1 MLDTHCHIDLYP
13 NPLSVAL
20 EAERAS
26 INVVA
31 VTYLPSHYALAK
43 QHLSGFT
50 HVRPALGL
58 HPLAWKD
65 HSKEVTKFIEMA
77 RDALLIGEIGL
88 DFSTGGRSG
97 RAVQEQSL
105 AAILPSIA
113 DRPRFV
119 TLHSRGAEDEVLSH
133 LKEAGVNKAVFHWF
147 SGSKS
152 QLKRVLD
159 AGHLISVNTSMIRT
173 TKWSELFPLA
183 PRTSVLTETDGP
195 FVCRGKIPNKPANVS
210 EVLDWL
216 AAQWRCT
223 RSIAEDIVANNYSRV
238 LS

>member
-1 MLDTHCHIDLYP
+1 MLDSHCHIDLYS
-13 NPLSVAL
+13 NPLAVAA

-26 INVVA
+26 IDVVA

-43 QHLSGFT
+43 QHLNGFT

-65 HSKEVTKFIEMA
+65 HPREVAKFVEMA
-77 RDALLIGEIGL
+77 RDASLIGEIGL
-88 DFSTGGRSG
+88 DFSPGGRSG
-97 RAVQEQSL
+97 RDVQERSL
-105 AAILPSIA
+105 AAILPSIT
-113 DRPRFV
+113 DRARFI

-133 LKEAGVNKAVFHWF
+133 LTKAGIQKAVFHWF

-152 QLKRVLD
+152 QLTRILD
-159 AGHLISVNTSMIRT
+159 AGHLISVNTSMTRT
-173 TKWSELFPLA
+173 AKWSELIRLV
-183 PRTSVLTETDGP
+183 PRNSVLTETDGP
-195 FVCRGKIPNKPANVS
+195 FVCRGKIPDKPANVS

-216 AAQWRCT
+216 ADQWQCT
-223 RSIAEDIVANNYSRV
+223 RNNVEVIVTQNYSRV